1 MKRITVFIISALI
14 AFSLRAVDIAIAPY
28 NAFSGVPVGNSY
40 YHCDATGRW
49 VASSTKW
56 TGSSKGTS
64 INSDYEHHFTDEEM
78 IGVVSVQ
85 NNGSNFTIAGS
96 ITISATA
103 PNGLYMISQSEPSYK
118 RPIEIWFYPSYG
130 SSGSDTRPEDNSY
143 NKKLSNENPEQTWFV
158 TKEDTPSGIKNGSYE
173 ALWFD
178 VALALPGKLNPDTN
192 EIEVT
197 DENGNTVY
205 YPLVKASDYSSII
218 TITVT
223 YTPWDG
229 STPVVS
235 TLTIPFT
242 GYYDPD
248 EGTVIKNATVSMN
261 VTLESTAYNLNL
273 EKQGTLIDI
282 GEITYMAETEK
293 SVVFF
298 SSSSDPFY
306 NGGAFTMVKSGL
318 GVNTQLTSQNS
329 LGFTIRVSTPSG
341 SSLYSSDYI
350 DYDGTLYIDKTL
362 TSGSVTQKTLADKGM
377 IVPVKTTYN
386 PVHQGTKTK
395 YTYSSRIYLIFDTSE
410 VLMLSGRY
418 TEDIYVHV
426 LTYE

>member
-14 AFSLRAVDIAIAPY
+14 VFSLSAVDIAIAPY

-40 YHCDATGRW
+40 YHADETGRW
-49 VASSTKW
+49 TQTSNKW
-56 TGSSKGTS
+56 GSSGGTS
-64 INSDYEHHFTDEEM
+64 IKTGQEHNFTNEEM

-85 NNGSNFTIAGS
+85 NSGSNFTIAGS

-130 SSGSDTRPEDNSY
+130 NDTRPSSDSY
-143 NKKLSNENPEQTWFV
+143 NKKLSNENPEQIWFA
-158 TKEDTPSGIKNGSYE
+158 TKADTPSGITGSSYKS
-173 ALWFD
+173 LWFD
-178 VALALPGKLNPDTN
+178 VVLALPGTLNPDTN
-192 EIEVT
+192 EIEVK
-197 DENGNTVY
+197 DENGNTIY

-235 TLTIPFT
+235 SLTIPFT
-242 GYYDPD
+242 GYYDPS
-248 EGTVIKNATVSMN
+248 EGTKIKSATVSMN

-329 LGFTIRVSTPSG
+329 LGFKIRVSKPSG

-350 DYDGTLYIDKTL
+350 DYDGTLYIDSTL
-362 TSGSVTQKTLADKGM
+362 EVSSVTQQTLADKGM
-377 IVPVKTTYN
+377 IIPVKTTYN

>member
-1 MKRITVFIISALI
+1 MKRISVFIISVLI
-14 AFSLRAVDIAIAPY
+14 IFSLNAVEIVIAPY

-40 YHCDATGRW
+40 YHADQTGRW
-49 VASSTKW
+49 TYTNTKW
-56 TGSSKGTS
+56 GSSGGKS
-64 INSDYEHHFTDEEM
+64 INAGQEHNFTDQEM
-78 IGVVSVQ
+78 IGIVSVQ
-85 NNGSNFTIAGS
+85 NNGYSYTLAGS

-130 SSGSDTRPEDNSY
+130 SDQRPSDDSY
-143 NKKLSNENPEQTWFV
+143 NKKLSNDNPEQTWFASYS
-158 TKEDTPSGIKNGSYE
+158 ETPSGIRSYSYN

-178 VALALPGKLNPDTN
+178 VVLALPGTLNPDTN
-192 EIEVT
+192 EVEVT
-197 DENGNTVY
+197 ENGNTIY
-205 YPLVKASDYSSII
+205 YPLVTADDYSSIV

-223 YTPWDG
+223 YTPWDTTQ
-229 STPVVS
+229 SPVTT

-248 EGTVIKNATVSMN
+248 KGTVIQNATVSMN
-261 VTLESTAYNLNL
+261 VTMESTAYNLNL
-273 EKQGTLIDI
+273 EKQGTPIDI
-282 GEITYMAETEK
+282 GEITYMAETSK

-306 NGGAFTMVKSGL
+306 NEGAFTMVKSGL

-329 LGFTIRVSTPSG
+329 LGFKIRVSKPSG
-341 SSLYSSDYI
+341 SSYYSKDYI
-350 DYDGTLYIDKTL
+350 EYDGTTSITSTL
-362 TSGSVTQKTLADKGM
+362 TSGNVNDQKLAEAGM
-377 IVPVKTTYN
+377 IVPVKTEYDLT
-386 PVHQGTKTK
+386 HQGTRSK
-395 YTYSSRIYLIFDTSE
+395 YTYSSRIYLIFDNSG

-418 TEDIYVHV
+418 TEDVYVHV